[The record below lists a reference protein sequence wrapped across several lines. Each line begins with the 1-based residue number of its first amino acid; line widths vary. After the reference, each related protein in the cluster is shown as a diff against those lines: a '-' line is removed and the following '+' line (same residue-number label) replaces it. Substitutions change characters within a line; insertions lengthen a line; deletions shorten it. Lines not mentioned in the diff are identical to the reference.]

1 MQQMRLQ
8 ALQQQLGLTDE
19 DFAALT
25 PKIQKVMQ
33 LQQDANP
40 RGGRG
45 GRGGGGPGGPG
56 GLGGPGGG
64 GFNGPPNNGQPQS
77 DVQKARAEVQ
87 AALDDPNSTPDLI
100 KGKLDAYRAAVAK
113 AKDDYAAA
121 QADLKQLLTQR
132 QEAVMVMAGYL
143 N

>member
-1 MQQMRLQ
+1 MRLQ
-8 ALQQQLGLTDE
+8 ALQQQLGLSDD
-19 DFAALT
+19 DFAALS

-40 RGGRG
+40 RGRG
-45 GRGGGGPGGPG
+45 GRGGGFGGGGPG
-56 GLGGPGGG
+56 GQGGPGGGG